1 MSKNQILSALSYLSI
16 LFAPFI
22 FPLIVWI
29 VCRDEPI
36 IHHHAATALWLHLIP
51 ILLCIAAIIFLGIS
65 GLITQHVQ
73 YLGAGVVIILGL
85 ILLIS
90 LFIFIYNLYR
100 GIKLLVD

>member
-1 MSKNQILSALSYLSI
+1 MTKKQVLGALSYLSI

-29 VCRDEPI
+29 VCRDEPFI
-36 IHHHAATALWLHLIP
+36 RHHAAAALWLHLIP
-51 ILLCIAAIIFLGIS
+51 ILLTISAIVLLGIS
-65 GLITQHVQ
+65 GLFTTHMQ
-73 YLGAGVVIILGL
+73 YLGAGVVIALGL

-90 LFIFIYNLYR
+90 LICFVYSLYK